1 VRLGLVGQLLSGNPA
16 VAQDAA
22 GADPPVPSVHRFSV
36 RALVAVDMTGRLRA
50 TDRRRVAEA
59 ITDAMTRLGGTLL
72 ARRPDPVVP
81 DGEVFELLVPRAIYP
96 AFAAD
101 VARLG
106 RWVVEQQAAELPDPV
121 RVVVHVTD

>member
-1 VRLGLVGQLLSGNPA
+1 VGQLFSGILT

-22 GADPPVPSVHRFSV
+22 VADPPVPSVHRFSV
-36 RALVAVDMTGRLRA
+36 RALVAVDVTGRLLV
-50 TDRRRVAEA
+50 TDRRGGAEA

-81 DGEVFELLVPRAIYP
+81 GGEVLELLVPRAIYP
-96 AFAAD
+96 AFAED

-106 RWVVEQQAAELPDPV
+106 RWVVERQAAELPDPV
-121 RVVVHVTD
+121 RVVVHVTE